1 MQNDNEIMV
10 NILKKINQNKIYIT
24 QIRNIFSSLEI
35 GLIRKL
41 YDDESIINVFDLDIK
56 EEVVKLTRKGKFI
69 IFSEDNKDKILNFS
83 DELEQKGYKTEFLM
97 DYLKTCDYDK
107 NLYDIL
113 SITNFELFI
122 NNLEQL
128 QNTRVTRRILIK
140 NRNIG

>member
-24 QIRNIFSSLEI
+24 QIRNKFSSLEI

-97 DYLKTCDYDK
+97 DYLKTCDYDN
-107 NLYDIL
+107 NLDEIFSEESYD
-113 SITNFELFI
+113 LFI
-122 NNLEQL
+122 RNLEQL

>member
-1 MQNDNEIMV
+1 MQSDNEIMIS
-10 NILKKINQNKIYIT
+10 ILKRINSNKIYIT
-24 QIRNIFSSLEI
+24 QIRNKFSSLEI

>member
-41 YDDESIINVFDLDIK
+41 YDDESIINVFDLVFK

-69 IFSEDNKDKILNFS
+69 IFSEYNKDKILNFS

-97 DYLKTCDYDK
+97 DYLKTWDYDK

>member
-122 NNLEQL
+122 NN
-128 QNTRVTRRILIK
+128 
-140 NRNIG
+140 

>member
-24 QIRNIFSSLEI
+24 QIRNKFSSLEI